1 MYNFK
6 GISPQT
12 IRLLCEN
19 RFQDSKPFYEAH
31 KEEIKQGAVVPMR
44 QIMLDLSGSLYE
56 LDDKMYTNPLYTVSR
71 VRRDTRRSKSKM
83 LYRENL
89 WVMFR
94 RNKFE
99 YPNAPFMWFEFTPYA
114 YSYGI
119 GMWCERPAQM
129 DIVRAHIKAHPRK
142 FVQAADQLLQNGF
155 AFETEFYKKDRDPS
169 APASVK
175 PYINAKYLEFL
186 HTDSDLSKIN
196 SPHLIDELKNFLNLA
211 SPMYRILITAYDDIV
226 SGELL

>member
-12 IRLLCEN
+12 IQLLCEN

-44 QIMLDLSGSLYE
+44 QIMLDLSGQLCE

-71 VRRDTRRSKSKM
+71 VRRDTRRTKSKL

-99 YPNAPFMWFEFTPYA
+99 YPNAPFMWFEFTPGT

-119 GMWCERPAQM
+119 GMWCDRPVQM
-129 DIVRAHIKAHPRK
+129 DVVRAHIKAHPRRFLK
-142 FVQAADQLLQNGF
+142 AAGQLLENGF
-155 AFETEFYKKDRDPS
+155 VYDSEFYKKDRDPS
-169 APASVK
+169 APDSVK
-175 PYINAKYLEFL
+175 PYINSKYIEFL
-186 HTDSDLSKIN
+186 HTDTDLSKIN
-196 SPHLIDELKNFLNLA
+196 SPALIDELKAFIDLA
-211 SPMYRILITAYDDIV
+211 SPMYRFLIDAYEEIV
-226 SGELL
+226 ASE

>member
-12 IRLLCEN
+12 IQLLCEN

-44 QIMLDLSGSLYE
+44 QIMLDLSGQLCE

-71 VRRDTRRSKSKM
+71 VRRDTRRTKSKL

-99 YPNAPFMWFEFTPYA
+99 YPNAPFMWFEFNVLNFPYYLTCFAAQQGVA
-114 YSYGI
+114 YFTGKKALAHNAFGGCYG
-119 GMWCERPAQM
+119 GDGRVDNRYAK
-129 DIVRAHIKAHPRK
+129 H
-142 FVQAADQLLQNGF
+142 AA
-155 AFETEFYKKDRDPS
+155 
-169 APASVK
+169 
-175 PYINAKYLEFL
+175 
-186 HTDSDLSKIN
+186 
-196 SPHLIDELKNFLNLA
+196 
-211 SPMYRILITAYDDIV
+211 
-226 SGELL
+226 

>member
-6 GISPQT
+6 GISPQA

-19 RFQDSKPFYEAH
+19 RFQDSKPFYEEH

-44 QIMLDLSGSLYE
+44 QIMLDLSEKLCG
-56 LDDKMYTNPLYTVSR
+56 LDEKMYTDPVYTVSR
-71 VRRDTRRSKSKM
+71 VRRDTRRTKSKM

-89 WVMFR
+89 WIMFR

-99 YPNAPFMWFEFTPYA
+99 YPNAPFMWFEFTPYG

-129 DIVRAHIKAHPRK
+129 DVVRARIKAHPRK
-142 FVQAADQLLQNGF
+142 FLKAADQLLQNGF
-155 AFETEFYKKDRDPS
+155 VYDAELYKKDRDPS
-169 APASVK
+169 APPSVK
-175 PYINAKYLEFL
+175 PYINAKSLSFI
-186 HTDSDLSKIN
+186 HSDSDLAKIN
-196 SPHLIDELKNFLNLA
+196 TPRLIDELKAFLDLA
-211 SPMYRILITAYDDIV
+211 APMYRFLIDAYEAIIAD
-226 SGELL
+226 ELL